1 MDNIRRAPRWKVL
14 LHAIRI
20 FNEHLYNLMR
30 INFDDRP
37 LLLNNVHDTE
47 LYVIDADT
55 GEILI
60 IYGEDGT
67 PDYLEQWANDDMDY
81 EVSSSYPMYDYN

>member
-20 FNEHLYNLMR
+20 FNDHLYNLMR
-30 INFDDRP
+30 INFDDKT
-37 LLLNNVHDTE
+37 LILTNVHDTE
-47 LYVIDADT
+47 LYVVEAET
-55 GEILI
+55 GELLI

-67 PDYLEQWANDDMDY
+67 PEHLDQWANDGMTY
-81 EVSSSYPMYDYN
+81 EVGSSYPMYDYN